1 MVGGLALAVAGALYA
16 FGMMHTPDYAVG
28 LLGRP
33 ANSANMLKAELG
45 TAMLGLSVYQLVL
58 ALWTYGRLPGAGPG
72 PVIVHSA
79 HRVGGILLFLLSL
92 PIAYHCIVAYGVQL
106 TSVRIALH
114 SLAGCFFFGAFAAK
128 VIIVRSKHL
137 PGWALPLAGG
147 TLITLVAILWYTAA
161 LYQLNGF
168 TTPGLP

>member
-1 MVGGLALAVAGALYA
+1 
-16 FGMMHTPDYAVG
+16 
-28 LLGRP
+28 
-33 ANSANMLKAELG
+33 
-45 TAMLGLSVYQLVL
+45 
-58 ALWTYGRLPGAGPG
+58 
-72 PVIVHSA
+72 
-79 HRVGGILLFLLSL
+79 LFLLSL